1 MEFLIKLITKIT
13 SKWKT
18 PNGEM
23 LSVRIQILGLK
34 RTVHFWFAQRILRIN
49 SHVKWPVHPSSV
61 FQSPNKITRKSFLPY
76 FASPH
81 LYVQATN
88 GIIVGNNLRVGPGVR
103 IISADHDLLDYD
115 KHISVDAIQ
124 MGDDC
129 WLGANVII
137 LPGVKLGNH
146 VVVAAGAVV
155 PKSFNEDNILIGG
168 VPAKIIKTLGNYTGD
183 NDRWTHV

>member
-1 MEFLIKLITKIT
+1 MAFLTKLITKIAT
-13 SKWKT
+13 RWKT

-34 RTVHFWFAQRILRIN
+34 RMIHFWLAQRILRIN

-61 FQSPNKITRKSFLPY
+61 FNSPYNITRKSVLTY
-76 FASPH
+76 FYSPN
-81 LYVQATN
+81 LYIQAAN
-88 GIIVGNNLRVGPGVR
+88 GIIVGNNLQVGPGVSL
-103 IISADHDLLDYD
+103 ISANHDLLDYD
-115 KHISVDAIQ
+115 KHISEDAIQ
-124 MGDDC
+124 LGDDC

-155 PKSFNEDNILIGG
+155 SKSFNEDNILIGG
-168 VPAKIIKTLGNYTGD
+168 VPAKKIKTLENYAGE
-183 NDRWTHV
+183 